1 MCASE
6 LTAYLAAGA
15 LIAGR
20 FCGPVQCSAH
30 PTVSQPE
37 LGGTGQ
43 LARFFPEVQP
53 VPTRVVLSVSAAR
66 SATLRDSVCVEFAG
80 AEKAIFSSA
89 LPLEFG
95 DVIQLAGQTGGRLEA
110 KVIAVRYQDGRT
122 AVAAQFLNGHF
133 SWVNRP

>member
-6 LTAYLAAGA
+6 LTAYLATGT

-20 FCGPVQCSAH
+20 FRGPVQCSAH

-37 LGGTGQ
+37 LDGTGQ

-53 VPTRVVLSVSAAR
+53 VPTRVVLSVSVAR
-66 SATLRDSVCVEFAG
+66 SATLRDSVRVEFAG
-80 AEKAIFSSA
+80 AEKAIFGSA

-95 DVIQLAGQTGGRLEA
+95 EVIQLAGQ
-110 KVIAVRYQDGRT
+110 
-122 AVAAQFLNGHF
+122 
-133 SWVNRP
+133 